1 MPASGKC
8 RGYYFRI
15 RLIRY
20 EIEKPK
26 PITAY
31 PIVNGV
37 RLAGIKI
44 VKKPRPDAATNITRP
59 TKPREAALFNFEF
72 CHIFPESAIKVIAI
86 IRIDQI
92 IWLLLVTPSRSRKV
106 PGATSKKS
114 AERPKTIDPAFK
126 VCLTPC

>member
-1 MPASGKC
+1 MLALGKS

-31 PIVNGV
+31 PIANGV

-44 VKKPRPDAATNITRP
+44 VKKPRPAAATNITRP
-59 TKPREAALFNFEF
+59 TKPRAAALFNFEF
-72 CHIFPESAIKVIAI
+72 CHIFPESATKVMAI

-92 IWLLLVTPSRSRKV
+92 ICELLVTPNRSKKIPGAISRKR
-106 PGATSKKS
+106 AD
-114 AERPKTIDPAFK
+114 RPKTIDPAFK